1 MLFWVYRKQK
11 LHPWF
16 TVSHALVE
24 TVRCLVLQTVYSHKW
39 LVRRIYGLPDLVETI
54 RNAFTEFTV
63 WLVGITV
70 SLFWSKLQTALT
82 EFMCLADFYSLPRF
96 GWNCFLAA
104 LTELFCQSEF
114 IVSLRLVEAYSWPSL
129 SEYSLQ
135 ILTISQVWLKLLL
148 RISLSTVPTQ
158 GLPIFGRND

>member
-24 TVRCLVLQTVYSHKW
+24 TVRCLVLKTVYSHKW
-39 LVRRIYGLPDLVETI
+39 LVRRIYGLLDLVETI

-70 SLFWSKLQTALT
+70 SLFLVETTDGPHWVYVPCRFLQSPTIWLKLFLSGPHWVILPVGIHRLPTFGRSLLLALT
-82 EFMCLADFYSLPRF
+82 EWIFLADSYSLP
-96 GWNCFLAA
+96 
-104 LTELFCQSEF
+104 S
-114 IVSLRLVEAYSWPSL
+114 LVEVVTADLFEHGAYP
-129 SEYSLQ
+129 
-135 ILTISQVWLKLLL
+135 
-148 RISLSTVPTQ
+148 
-158 GLPIFGRND
+158 